1 MSTALRALLP
11 EYEERTGQL
20 AMAEAIEDERTGLLF
35 DVGDGVDLARKL
47 ERLARDG
54 ELRQRLA
61 QSEKHVVTTAE
72 NGARTVAVYER
83 LLGARRR

>member
-1 MSTALRALLP
+1 MVIREGFLPACRWSPATSARWPRRSRTSARAF
-11 EYEERTGQL
+11 
-20 AMAEAIEDERTGLLF
+20 F